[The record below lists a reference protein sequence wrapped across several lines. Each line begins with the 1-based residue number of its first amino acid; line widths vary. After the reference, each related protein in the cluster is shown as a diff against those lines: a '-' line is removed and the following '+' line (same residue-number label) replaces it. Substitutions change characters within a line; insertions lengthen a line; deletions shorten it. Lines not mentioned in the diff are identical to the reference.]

1 MPIPTRLPTL
11 SVIPDL
17 WSFSLSLKNK
27 HWFIARLSP
36 ALSPRFSG
44 ILVCNGEKGA
54 DVLEKLRSHLR
65 LEFNSGCRMWS
76 WGRRAVLTFVLDTCG
91 LGVASRDRCQASE
104 DVCTPTPP
112 RLFTCRLWGL
122 PFLGLLPGDSCFEGS
137 CFSFL
142 HLTFHSFTRSFLIG
156 VLPGLL

>member
-1 MPIPTRLPTL
+1 MPIPTPLPTL

-27 HWFIARLSP
+27 NWFIARLSP

-54 DVLEKLRSHLR
+54 DVLEKLRSHMC

-76 WGRRAVLTFVLDTCG
+76 WDRRAVLTFVLDTCG
-91 LGVASRDRCQASE
+91 LGVASCDRCQASE
-104 DVCTPTPP
+104 DLGVHQHARGFLLVDFGGSHSLAFFVETLVLKGAAF
-112 RLFTCRLWGL
+112 LF
-122 PFLGLLPGDSCFEGS
+122 F
-137 CFSFL
+137 
-142 HLTFHSFTRSFLIG
+142 I
-156 VLPGLL
+156 